1 MKISSKN
8 IKEMEAKI
16 ERNSVPLAGEYT
28 AITKE
33 IKAMVFKKGGF
44 GLKFTYGLTSEAVK
58 GRKISEYIQLRKADG
73 TAQEYAD
80 ERLISRFRAF
90 GLTNEEIAAVD
101 IPDSHTETGDL
112 DTLLGK
118 RVVLKLEQSS
128 YNGKPSTDVK
138 GVYLPGPRN
147 DRSSVKSA

>member
-1 MKISSKN
+1 MKISAKN

-16 ERNSVPLAGEYT
+16 ERNSVPLDGEFT

-44 GLKFTYGLTSEAVK
+44 GLKLTYRLTSEAVK
-58 GRKISEYIQLRKADG
+58 GRTVNEFIQLRKADG
-73 TAQEYAD
+73 VAQEYAD

-90 GLTNEEIAAVD
+90 GLTNEEIENVN
-101 IPDSHTETGDL
+101 IPDSHTEVGDL

-118 RVVLKLEQSS
+118 KIVLKLATGS

-138 GVYLPGPRN
+138 GVYAPGPRGTATA
-147 DRSSVKSA
+147 KSA